1 VAGLTLDS
9 MVAGL
14 GEIKY
19 ADKPGQELACLG
31 LGSCVAVSAW
41 DKVNKQGAMAHVVL
55 PECTPG
61 REPTA
66 KFADVA
72 VPELLENLK
81 KMGANPRQLEIKLV
95 GGAHMTPATSPG
107 MPLMRIGDRN
117 IDAVKAQLKKLGLRA
132 IAENLGGNNGRTV
145 RLDVE
150 SGRVTVVTAGT
161 DKTNL

>member
-1 VAGLTLDS
+1 MAGLTLNS
-9 MVAGL
+9 MVVGL
-14 GEIKY
+14 GELKY
-19 ADKPGQELACLG
+19 ADKPGEELTCLG

-41 DKVNKQGAMAHVVL
+41 DRANKQGAMAHVVL

-61 REPTA
+61 RAPTP

-72 VPELLENLK
+72 VPELVENLK
-81 KMGANPRQLEIKLV
+81 KKGANPTQLEIKLV
-95 GGAHMTPATSPG
+95 GGAHMTPVGGPG
-107 MPLMRIGDRN
+107 MSLMRIGDRN
-117 IDAVKAQLKKLGLRA
+117 IEAVKAELKKLGLKA
-132 IAENLGGNNGRTV
+132 IAEDLGGNNGRTV

>member
-1 VAGLTLDS
+1 VAGITLDS
-9 MVAGL
+9 LVVGL
-14 GEIKY
+14 GELKY
-19 ADKPGQELACLG
+19 ADEPGDELTCLG

-66 KFADVA
+66 KFADIA
-72 VPELLENLK
+72 VPELVENMK
-81 KMGANPRQLEIKLV
+81 KKGANPKMLEIKLV
-95 GGAHMTPATSPG
+95 GGAHMTPVGGPG
-107 MPLMRIGDRN
+107 MALMRIGDRN
-117 IDAVKAQLKKLGLRA
+117 IDAVKTELKKLGLKA
-132 IAENLGGNNGRTV
+132 IAEDLGGNNGRTV